1 MILKLLRARKKLA
14 KAAIGGAF
22 AAGALAG
29 GTAAAVAVTGV
40 AVTGV
45 AGVAGVCAL
54 RSARRKREAAPPA
67 SA

>member
-1 MILKLLRARKKLA
+1 MILRMLRAKRRLA

-22 AAGALAG
+22 AAGAVAG

-40 AVTGV
+40 ALTGAVGV
-45 AGVAGVCAL
+45 AGLCAL
-54 RSARRKREAAPPA
+54 KRVKDKREASA